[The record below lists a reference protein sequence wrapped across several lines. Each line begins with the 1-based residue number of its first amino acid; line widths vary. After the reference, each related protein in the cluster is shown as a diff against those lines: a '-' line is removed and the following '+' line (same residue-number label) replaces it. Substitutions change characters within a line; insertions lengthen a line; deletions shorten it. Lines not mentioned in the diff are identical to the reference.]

1 MQSSTIRKFNIHQL
15 LDIYFFF
22 LKTNTNYGDCHKA
35 LGHTWFKMCNSEPV
49 ELREVSDDAELISEI
64 RTLGLRRIK
73 TACQVKVC
81 HPTVWWHSLRL
92 LYLKRKCTMKQAECD
107 PLLASVCILLSYL
120 ISSKDHNAN
129 PLKCIER
136 LPAQLVLLYPKM
148 TSFTVITQQ
157 CAWSRWKEEVF
168 VCNVPEKCVK
178 LSEFE
183 IV

>member
-1 MQSSTIRKFNIHQL
+1 MAITKPSDRL
-15 LDIYFFF
+15 G
-22 LKTNTNYGDCHKA
+22 LKCVTVSLK
-35 LGHTWFKMCNSEPV
+35 
-49 ELREVSDDAELISEI
+49 EVSNDAELISEI

-81 HPTVWWHSLRL
+81 HPAVRWHSLWF
-92 LYLKRKCTMKQAECD
+92 LYLKRKCTMNQAKCD
-107 PLLASVCILLSYL
+107 PLLASICILPSCL
-120 ISSKDHNAN
+120 ISSKDHNTN

-136 LPAQLVLLYPKM
+136 LPAQPVLLYPKM

-157 CAWSRWKEEVF
+157 CAWSRWGEEVF
-168 VCNVPEKCVK
+168 VWNVPEKCVK